1 MSLYTKARK
10 HIDMDR
16 VKELREEKI
25 KRKKIADEI
34 REQIREELTNLN
46 SPEFSNWRWDLD
58 EGMTTSDL
66 MTTTLPATGDTIN
79 FTINS
84 AESDSYNLTTADFTG
99 SWVNLSGST
108 GATRQSFN
116 YGTGNGAFP
125 GTIDSALYFA
135 VPFNGDHSGTGTF
148 YYATTRSFEVKN
160 NSITL
165 SAIAGNSS
173 TLGQGLGSNGGT
185 LPHKNLDVYGITFN
199 DDNTVD
205 DVELLG
211 TVPKTTSSLTNFTF
225 EIPAKFSGKTIS
237 LNFYS
242 PTQSGDNYQFSWL
255 VGENVSFHP
264 TALEKDEGT
273 AEVFWS
279 LLNYDEL
286 DANAYYKQLGSKTTL
301 AYLIWAELQIL
312 YTGDSNWGQDGNNTL
327 GYPAPVSGGRTGL
340 TLGSSPMSQADLD
353 SIVSTVESQF
363 SSKKG
368 MNTTTYALGNINFQ
382 RKTPMNVF
390 VGLDDPE
397 ATAFIRT
404 SPVMKGLSSGE
415 TKKKLED
422 MLDAGDE
429 YLLKYLGITQFSARP
444 TETTLVEPFQKDVV
458 DWQGRWASQGSGV
471 RTVRTTRTIE
481 TPTGSSTE
489 TPTGSSTVA
498 NNQSEPKNDTEKFA
512 DDNGLPRD
520 YKDKLG
526 KANAYFHNNL
536 NGVGY
541 RTLGFNSMDRMN
553 ALKKISYE
561 KQGFTKDQIDTIEKK
576 QLVKNTYGASPSY
589 KEPEPEKKPVEK
601 PQYNSNRYNSGSNT
615 RTNTNTINRTGG
627 SRSTSTSNSFSN
639 IRVADNSN
647 ISTNTSTS
655 SGVKDYGN
663 IAAAGVPRNTG
674 GSSSG
679 DPNNIQWP
687 RDKYPNKKA
696 PAGPG
701 ARTANVPGTKD
712 YGDVASARGP
722 YGTPG
727 ADKPYVRKGYK
738 DKDGKFVD
746 YDNPSTWPSILKKA
760 SNKQKSVVAHYEPEG
775 EVLSEKK
782 RLKSVKDATSKI
794 PGYYD
799 GKPAPLGFPMQEPPK
814 MKNGF
819 HPDLVDGKK
828 IANRFNNLDPQ
839 SAKAMP
845 PTGNPYIDKKVRAA
859 AKKPK

>member
-10 HIDMDR
+10 YIDMDR
-16 VKELREEKI
+16 VKELREDKI
-25 KRKKIADEI
+25 ERKKIADEI

-66 MTTTLPATGDTIN
+66 MTTTLPATGDAIN

-84 AESDSYNLTTADFTG
+84 AESDAYNLITTSDSG

-125 GTIDSALYFA
+125 GTIDSALYLA

-160 NSITL
+160 NSITF

-225 EIPAKFSGKTIS
+225 EIPTKLFGKTIS
-237 LNFYS
+237 LNYYS
-242 PTQSGDNYQFSWL
+242 DTNAGANYQMSWL
-255 VGENVSFHP
+255 NGENVSFHP
-264 TALEKDEGT
+264 NALDGDVKYT
-273 AEVFWS
+273 SEVVWS
-279 LLNYDEL
+279 ILNYNEL
-286 DANAYYKQLGSKTTL
+286 DANAYYKQFAKTTL
-301 AYLIWAELQIL
+301 AYVLWADLQQL
-312 YTGDSNWGQDGNNTL
+312 YTGDNDWGDNDNNSL
-327 GYPAPVSGGRTGL
+327 GFPAPVSGGRTGL
-340 TLGSSPMSQADLD
+340 DKGSSPMSMADLN
-353 SIVSTVESQF
+353 SIVSTIESQF

-368 MNTTTYALGNINFQ
+368 MNTTMYALGNVNFQ

-390 VGLDDPE
+390 VGLDEPE
-397 ATAFIRT
+397 ATNFIRT
-404 SPVMKGLSSGE
+404 DPIMKGLSLGE
-415 TKKKLED
+415 RKKKLED

-429 YLLKYLGITQFSARP
+429 YLLKYLGMTQFSARP
-444 TETTLVEPFQKDVV
+444 AETALVEPFKKDIV
-458 DWQGRWASQGSGV
+458 DWQGRWASQESGV
-471 RTVRTTRTIE
+471 RGWQGTRSQPVRTTRTIE

-498 NNQSEPKNDTEKFA
+498 DKL
-512 DDNGLPRD
+512 GLPPD
-520 YKDKLG
+520 YKDKLS

-541 RTLGFNSMDRMN
+541 RTLGFNDMDRMN
-553 ALKKISYE
+553 ALKRISYE

-576 QLVKNTYGASPSY
+576 QLVRNNYGPSPTY
-589 KEPEPEKKPVEK
+589 KEPEPEKKPSN
-601 PQYNSNRYNSGSNT
+601 NSSGLTNAELAALAKRDGLPYYGTAGSDASQSSPRNT
-615 RTNTNTINRTGG
+615 
-627 SRSTSTSNSFSN
+627 SRSNSFSN
-639 IRVADNSN
+639 IRVGNTN
-647 ISTNTSTS
+647 NTNTSN
-655 SGVKDYGN
+655 VKDYGN
-663 IAAAGVPRNTG
+663 VASAQQGPMPTG
-674 GSSSG
+674 PSGYKKPGSY
-679 DPNNIQWP
+679 DPNKIFNLAPGSLPSPNIP
-687 RDKYPNKKA
+687 YT
-696 PAGPG
+696 GPG
-701 ARTANVPGTKD
+701 RSNVPGTKKYAD
-712 YGDVASARGP
+712 IAATYGGEAAANQKAVDAWTKKNLIPGRGQNP
-722 YGTPG
+722 YRPGT
-727 ADKPYVRKGYK
+727 KQLY
-738 DKDGKFVD
+738 
-746 YDNPSTWPSILKKA
+746 NPQTGMNLR
-760 SNKQKSVVAHYEPEG
+760 AHHEPEG

-782 RLKSVKDATSKI
+782 KLKSVKDVTSKI

-814 MKNGF
+814 MVNGF

-828 IANRFNNLDPQ
+828 IANRFNRLDPQ

-845 PTGNPYIDKKVRAA
+845 PTGNPHIDKKVRAA